1 MDAIAL
7 LETPVLY
14 IYDLMTFSEFTV
26 KGQVVTDKSS
36 ALIWIL
42 SHSRRHIW
50 SVIGLIIPSFAN
62 AALAAWVP
70 ILIGAAF
77 DVFVRSQPKPNYE
90 HLLWATTMVV
100 ITQIVR
106 ALGILTRNISAEIIG
121 QRMERDTREELYV
134 SLIGKSM
141 TFHDMYAVGDV
152 MARATNDV
160 REINLMFNPGLN
172 LVIGSASFLIMPALF
187 AFYIHSELTIVP
199 LVFLVLYVIALWQYL
214 VELRPI
220 SERVRRTFGDL
231 NAHLVEVIDG
241 VETVKGAAQEEAETK
256 RFLERARDYRDA
268 FVNQGLVEARFLPLL
283 LMGLANAF
291 GFWHAVTLFRSGV
304 ISFGNVVAFM
314 GLLSLFGFPVFTSL
328 FSYSQVALGLAGA
341 RRMLEIIPGE
351 TKLDENVDG
360 HDGVVNGAVSFK
372 NVSFGYT
379 SEKSVLKNVSFTAS
393 PGQTIALVGQTGS
406 GKSTLVKLIN
416 RIYDVQNG
424 SVIVDGIDVR
434 DWNLSSLRKQISI
447 IEQDLFL
454 FSRTIGENI
463 AFGFPGAN
471 QVQIETA
478 ARAAQAH
485 DFIMDFQNGYKTT
498 IGERGTKLSGGQR
511 QRLALAR
518 AFLTNPSILIL
529 DDSTS
534 AIDSATED
542 QIQSAIREASKGRTT
557 FLITHRLSQIRWADL
572 IMVLKQGEV
581 TDIGDHDYL
590 MENSLAYK
598 RIFSHYTG
606 EQNLSAIGN

>member
-1 MDAIAL
+1 
-7 LETPVLY
+7 
-14 IYDLMTFSEFTV
+14 MTYSEFTV
-26 KGQVVTDKSS
+26 KDQIKTDTSS
-36 ALIWIL
+36 ALSWMV
-42 SHSRRHIW
+42 SHSKRHIW

-70 ILIGAAF
+70 VLIGAAF
-77 DVFVRSQPKPNYE
+77 DVFVRTQPKPDYD
-90 HLLWATTMVV
+90 HLLWSTTMVV
-100 ITQIVR
+100 LTQLVR
-106 ALGILTRNISAEIIG
+106 AVGILMRNISAEIIG
-121 QRMERDTREELYV
+121 QRMERDTRDELYS

-141 TFHDMYAVGDV
+141 TFHDTYAVGDV

-172 LVIGSASFLIMPALF
+172 LVIGSGSFLFMPAIF
-187 AFYIHSELTIVP
+187 AFYIHAGLVLVP
-199 LVFLVLYVIALWQYL
+199 LAFLVLYVIALWQYL
-214 VELRPI
+214 AELRPI
-220 SERVRRTFGDL
+220 SERVRRTFGGL
-231 NAHLVEVIDG
+231 NAHLAQVIDG
-241 VETVKGAAQEEAETK
+241 VETVKGAAQEESETK
-256 RFLERARDYRDA
+256 RFLQKAKEYRDA
-268 FVNQGLVEARFLPLL
+268 FVDQGCVEARFMPLL

-291 GFWHAVTLFRSGV
+291 GFWHAVTLFRSGA
-304 ISFGNVVAFM
+304 ISVGNVVAYM
-314 GLLSLFGFPVFTSL
+314 GLLSLLGFPVFVSL

-341 RRMLEIIPGE
+341 RRMLELITGE

-360 HDGVVNGAVSFK
+360 HEGVVNGAVKFN

-379 SEKSVLKNVSFTAS
+379 SDNNVLKNVSFSAA

-424 SVIVDGIDVR
+424 SVSVDGIDVR

-454 FSRTIGENI
+454 FSRSIAENI
-463 AFGFPGAN
+463 AFGLPGAT
-471 QVQIETA
+471 QVQVETA

-485 DFIMDFQNGYKTT
+485 DFILDFQNGYKTI

-518 AFLTNPSILIL
+518 AFLTDPSILIL

-572 IMVLKQGEV
+572 IVVLRQGQV
-581 TDIGDHDYL
+581 TDVGNHDDL

-598 RIFSHYTG
+598 RIFSHYIG
-606 EQNLSAIGN
+606 EQDLPGKGN

>member
-1 MDAIAL
+1 
-7 LETPVLY
+7 
-14 IYDLMTFSEFTV
+14 MTYSEFSV
-26 KGQVVTDKSS
+26 KDQIKTDTSS
-36 ALIWIL
+36 ALSWMM
-42 SHSRRHIW
+42 SHSKRHIW
-50 SVIGLIIPSFAN
+50 SVIGMIIPSFAN

-70 ILIGAAF
+70 VLIGTAF
-77 DVFVRSQPKPNYE
+77 DVFVRTQPKPDYD
-90 HLLWATTMVV
+90 HLLWSSAMVV
-100 ITQIVR
+100 LTQIAR
-106 ALGILTRNISAEIIG
+106 AVGILMRNISAEIIG
-121 QRMERDTREELYV
+121 QRMERDTRAELYS

-172 LVIGSASFLIMPALF
+172 LVIGSGSFLFMPAIF
-187 AFYIHSELTIVP
+187 AFYIHPDLMIVP
-199 LVFLVLYVIALWQYL
+199 LAFLVLYVIALWQYL
-214 VELRPI
+214 AELRPI
-220 SERVRRTFGDL
+220 SERVRRTFGGL
-231 NAHLVEVIDG
+231 NAHLAQVIDG
-241 VETVKGAAQEEAETK
+241 VETVKGAAQEESETK
-256 RFLERARDYRDA
+256 RFLQKAKEYRDA
-268 FVNQGLVEARFLPLL
+268 FVDQGCVEARFMPLL

-291 GFWHAVTLFRSGV
+291 GFWHAVTLFSSGA
-304 ISFGNVVAFM
+304 ISVGNVVAYM
-314 GLLSLFGFPVFTSL
+314 GLLSLLGFPVFVSL

-341 RRMLEIIPGE
+341 RRMLELITGE

-360 HDGVVNGAVSFK
+360 HEGVVNGAVKFN

-379 SEKSVLKNVSFTAS
+379 SDNNVLKNVSFSAA

-424 SVIVDGIDVR
+424 SVSVDGIDVR

-454 FSRTIGENI
+454 FSRSIAENI
-463 AFGFPGAN
+463 AFGLPGATQA
-471 QVQIETA
+471 QVETA

-485 DFIMDFQNGYKTT
+485 DFILDFQNGYKTI

-518 AFLTNPSILIL
+518 AFLTDPSILIL

-572 IMVLKQGEV
+572 IVVLRQGQV
-581 TDIGDHDYL
+581 TDVGNHDDL

-598 RIFSHYTG
+598 RIFSHYIG
-606 EQNLSAIGN
+606 EQDLPGKGN

>member
-1 MDAIAL
+1 
-7 LETPVLY
+7 
-14 IYDLMTFSEFTV
+14 MTYSEFTV
-26 KGQVVTDKSS
+26 KDQIKTDTSS
-36 ALIWIL
+36 ALSWMV
-42 SHSRRHIW
+42 SHSKRHTW

-77 DVFVRSQPKPNYE
+77 DVFVRTQLKPDYD
-90 HLLWATTMVV
+90 HLLWSTTMVV
-100 ITQIVR
+100 LTQLVR
-106 ALGILTRNISAEIIG
+106 AVGILMRNISAEIIG
-121 QRMERDTREELYV
+121 QRMERDTRDELYS

-141 TFHDMYAVGDV
+141 TFHDTYAVGDV

-172 LVIGSASFLIMPALF
+172 LVIGSGSFLFMPAIF
-187 AFYIHSELTIVP
+187 AFYIHAELVLVP
-199 LVFLVLYVIALWQYL
+199 LAFLVLYVIALWQYL
-214 VELRPI
+214 AELRPI
-220 SERVRRTFGDL
+220 SERVRRTFGGL
-231 NAHLVEVIDG
+231 NAHLAQVIDG
-241 VETVKGAAQEEAETK
+241 VETVKGAAQEESETK
-256 RFLERARDYRDA
+256 RFLERAKEYRDA
-268 FVNQGLVEARFLPLL
+268 FVDQGCVEARFIPLL

-304 ISFGNVVAFM
+304 ISVGNVVAFM
-314 GLLSLFGFPVFTSL
+314 GLLSLLGFPVFVSL

-341 RRMLEIIPGE
+341 RRMLELITGE
-351 TKLDENVDG
+351 TKLDENVTG
-360 HDGVVNGAVSFK
+360 HEGVVNGAVNFN

-379 SEKSVLKNVSFTAS
+379 SDNSVLKNVSFSAS

-416 RIYDVQNG
+416 RIYDVQSG

-454 FSRTIGENI
+454 FSRTIAENI
-463 AFGFPGAN
+463 AFGLPGAT
-471 QVQIETA
+471 QAQIETA
-478 ARAAQAH
+478 AQAAQAH
-485 DFIMDFQNGYKTT
+485 GFIIDFKNGYKTI

-518 AFLTNPSILIL
+518 AFLTDPSILIL

-534 AIDSATED
+534 AIDSETED

-572 IMVLKQGEV
+572 IVVLRQGQV
-581 TDIGDHDYL
+581 TDVGDHDDL

-598 RIFSHYTG
+598 RIFSHYIG
-606 EQNLSAIGN
+606 EQDLSGQGN

>member
-1 MDAIAL
+1 
-7 LETPVLY
+7 
-14 IYDLMTFSEFTV
+14 MTYSEFTI
-26 KGQVVTDKSS
+26 KDQTKTDTTSS
-36 ALIWIL
+36 LSWMM
-42 SHSRRHIW
+42 SHSKRHIW
-50 SVIGLIIPSFAN
+50 SVIGMIIPSFAN

-70 ILIGAAF
+70 VLIGAAF
-77 DVFVRSQPKPNYE
+77 DVFVSTQPKPDYE
-90 HLLWATTMVV
+90 HLLWSSTTVV
-100 ITQIVR
+100 LTQIAR
-106 ALGILTRNISAEIIG
+106 AVGILMRNISAEIIG
-121 QRMERDTREELYV
+121 QRMERDTRDELYS

-172 LVIGSASFLIMPALF
+172 LVIGSASFLIMPAMF
-187 AFYIHSELTIVP
+187 AFSIHAELMIVP
-199 LVFLVLYVIALWQYL
+199 LAFLVLYVIALWQYL
-214 VELRPI
+214 AELKPI
-220 SERVRRTFGDL
+220 SERVRRTFGGL
-231 NAHLVEVIDG
+231 NAHLVQVIDG
-241 VETVKGAAQEEAETK
+241 VETVKGAAQEEYETK
-256 RFLERARDYRDA
+256 RFLERAKEYRDA
-268 FVNQGLVEARFLPLL
+268 FVDQGCVEARFIPLL

-291 GFWHAVTLFRSGV
+291 GFWHAVTLFRSGA
-304 ISFGNVVAFM
+304 ISVGNVVAFM

-341 RRMLEIIPGE
+341 RRMLELITGE
-351 TKLDENVDG
+351 TKLDENVTG
-360 HDGVVNGAVSFK
+360 HEGVVSGAVRFK

-379 SEKSVLKNVSFTAS
+379 SDNNVLNNVSFSTS

-424 SVIVDGIDVR
+424 SVTIDDIDVR

-454 FSRTIGENI
+454 FSRSIAENI
-463 AFGFPGAN
+463 AFGLPSAT
-471 QVQIETA
+471 QTQIETA
-478 ARAAQAH
+478 AHAAQAH
-485 DFIMDFQNGYKTT
+485 DFIMDFQKGYKTI

-518 AFLTNPSILIL
+518 AFLTDPSILIL

-542 QIQSAIREASKGRTT
+542 LIQSAIREASKGRTT

-572 IMVLKQGEV
+572 IVVLRQGEV
-581 TDIGDHDYL
+581 TDVGDHDYL
-590 MENSLAYK
+590 MANSLAYK
-598 RIFSHYTG
+598 RIFSHYMG
-606 EQNLSAIGN
+606 EQDLSGQGN

>member
-1 MDAIAL
+1 
-7 LETPVLY
+7 
-14 IYDLMTFSEFTV
+14 MTFSEFTV
-26 KGQVVTDKSS
+26 KDQIKTDTSS
-36 ALIWIL
+36 ALSWMV
-42 SHSRRHIW
+42 SHSKRHIW

-70 ILIGAAF
+70 VLIGAAF
-77 DVFVRSQPKPNYE
+77 DVFVRTQPKPDYD
-90 HLLWATTMVV
+90 HLLWSTTMVV
-100 ITQIVR
+100 LTQLVR
-106 ALGILTRNISAEIIG
+106 AVGILMRNISAEIIG
-121 QRMERDTREELYV
+121 QRMERDTRDELYS

-141 TFHDMYAVGDV
+141 TFHDTYAVGDV

-172 LVIGSASFLIMPALF
+172 LVIGSGSFLFMPAIF
-187 AFYIHSELTIVP
+187 AFYIHAELMIVP
-199 LVFLVLYVIALWQYL
+199 LAFLVLYVIALWQYL
-214 VELRPI
+214 TELRPI
-220 SERVRRTFGDL
+220 SERVRRTFGGL
-231 NAHLVEVIDG
+231 NAHLAQVIDG
-241 VETVKGAAQEEAETK
+241 VETVKGAAQEESETK
-256 RFLERARDYRDA
+256 RFLEKAKEYRDA
-268 FVNQGLVEARFLPLL
+268 FVDQGCVEARFIPLL

-304 ISFGNVVAFM
+304 ISVGNVVAFM
-314 GLLSLFGFPVFTSL
+314 GLLSLLGFPVFVSL

-341 RRMLEIIPGE
+341 RRMLELITGE
-351 TKLDENVDG
+351 TKLDENVTG
-360 HDGVVNGAVSFK
+360 HEGVVNGAVNFN

-379 SEKSVLKNVSFTAS
+379 SDNSVLKNVSFSAS

-416 RIYDVQNG
+416 RIYDVQSG

-454 FSRTIGENI
+454 FSRTIAENI
-463 AFGFPGAN
+463 AFGLPGAT
-471 QVQIETA
+471 QAQIETA
-478 ARAAQAH
+478 AQAAQAH
-485 DFIMDFQNGYKTT
+485 GFIMDFKNGYKTI

-518 AFLTNPSILIL
+518 AFLTDPSILIL

-572 IMVLKQGEV
+572 IVVLRQGQV
-581 TDIGDHDYL
+581 TDDGDHDDL

-598 RIFSHYTG
+598 RIFSHYIG
-606 EQNLSAIGN
+606 EQDLSGQGN